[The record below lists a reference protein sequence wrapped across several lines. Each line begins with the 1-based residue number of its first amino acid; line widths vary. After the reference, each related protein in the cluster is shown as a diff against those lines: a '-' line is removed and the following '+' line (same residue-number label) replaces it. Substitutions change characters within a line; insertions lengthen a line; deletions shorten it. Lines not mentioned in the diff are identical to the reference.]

1 MTTEQ
6 EGWGSQLR
14 KGVLELAVLGLLAR
28 EPMYG
33 SQLVDELAA
42 RPELAITAGTV
53 YPLVARL
60 AKGGLVTRGLASFD
74 ENVAGGGGA
83 LTTIAYCATGRDG
96 RSFVDQA
103 TPADAAIADCRA
115 PAAGVHR
122 HAGAVPFSAVACITG
137 VALPVN
143 GGKAGRMVLPE

>member
-1 MTTEQ
+1 MITEQ

-60 AKGGLVTRGLASFD
+60 AKGGLVTSTWQESPVGPPRKYYRLTGKGKTHLA
-74 ENVAGGGGA
+74 E
-83 LTTIAYCATGRDG
+83 LTDYWKAINLTISQLGR
-96 RSFVDQA
+96 
-103 TPADAAIADCRA
+103 
-115 PAAGVHR
+115 
-122 HAGAVPFSAVACITG
+122 
-137 VALPVN
+137 
-143 GGKAGRMVLPE
+143 

>member
-1 MTTEQ
+1 MNKEQ

-28 EPMYG
+28 EPKYG

-60 AKGGLVTRGLASFD
+60 AKAGLVTSTWQESPVGPPRKYYTLTGAGREALAGMA
-74 ENVAGGGGA
+74 ENFA
-83 LTTIAYCATGRDG
+83 
-96 RSFVDQA
+96 
-103 TPADAAIADCRA
+103 
-115 PAAGVHR
+115 
-122 HAGAVPFSAVACITG
+122 AVAAAVREI
-137 VALPVN
+137 VEES
-143 GGKAGRMVLPE
+143 R